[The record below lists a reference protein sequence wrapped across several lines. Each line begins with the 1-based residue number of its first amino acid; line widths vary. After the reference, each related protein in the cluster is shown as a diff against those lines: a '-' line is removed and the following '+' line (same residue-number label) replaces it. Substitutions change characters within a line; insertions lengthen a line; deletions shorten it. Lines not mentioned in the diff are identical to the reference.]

1 MIKAVIFDM
10 DGLLINSEPVWF
22 RARNELFKNYK
33 FEWTWNDQKQT
44 MGVSTK
50 AWVEYMY
57 NRIEK
62 VLSREELLKGVTDR
76 MKLYYTNG
84 EIELMPGANDALI
97 FAKENFKVGL
107 ASGSYK
113 ELLYSAVK
121 VNKWEIMF
129 DEILSSDDLE
139 RGKPHPDVYLEVIKR
154 LGVEAHECIVLE
166 DSRDGIR
173 AGVAAGTK
181 VIAVPSKEVLVPQEV
196 LDSAYASIDSLNDFP
211 EIVNKLKKQLS

>member
-211 EIVNKLKKQLS
+211 QIVNKLKE